1 MKNTD
6 KIAQLL
12 TKEDL
17 KETIPFIK
25 TLDKKEKK
33 QLTPFLKKQFKY
45 YRDSIQISKNR
56 WGRRATETQDR
67 ILVKLAMTCFD
78 LRTFR
83 THVWSFDKELM
94 DEILTF
100 YEPNWLNEY
109 INSFGNNDW
118 MPNTLSY
125 TWVMEQTEKG
135 RITPS
140 NLLITRTLC
149 NTIITYGRNW
159 KDSTFTPGN
168 LEKYDITLKEHIWN
182 FFHFENNVYN
192 VSRWVQFKDKKVK
205 EEATWINAITDLAK
219 KDKLPRLRLLKECLS
234 AVNRDF
240 NRNLI
245 NWYMDLFTALA
256 PSTTELLDLQADL
269 FQVSLSPQSK
279 PINVML
285 KLCKQLV
292 KEPTFNGV
300 LFTENA
306 PILLASETKSVVNS
320 TLMVLDKL
328 AKKIPEQRLSICT
341 TVCDVFL
348 HRTANLQTRAA
359 KIISKYGDA
368 KNESLLDTLSPFQD
382 NLMSEAKSFLESFLP
397 KESIVNEDLE
407 VVSFGP
413 VIIPKLSL
421 DKAID
426 LPENFDDLAFLAN
439 QALVGNESWQV
450 ELLPAAILKF
460 QHQMSET
467 NINKLKPAFQRAYKY
482 VFGRVGNA
490 RIGDSERLLAH
501 FLGEYIQ
508 VIEQQPS
515 KLEVLRTMLKD
526 YLRKEDEWKAN
537 WSNYRLRKVAL
548 STWSNWGNT
557 NIYEPFKAIM
567 IYAIDLLKKGSD
579 LPLLSTPT
587 HAPYWIDPI
596 VFVKRLSA
604 YHFANVLPNQA
615 DWQLA
620 ISRIAFENLEAA
632 VKLAKVI
639 LTGEMLEMTLFLLE
653 DKVPQ
658 QTDFQYIQE
667 WKIAALTKGKR
678 DSYGLSLFFPEEI
691 SNQLLGQFT
700 YAFKRTSRKG
710 KDYNYRTQKYEEK
723 IIHEKKM
730 VVGAQKKSSL
740 PTWWGE
746 LVNWIRPKSS
756 VATFFLFDYIK
767 LKSLWGLGNHEIIRY
782 TSLTPNNPSVLLSI
796 VTKKFLSQPQYWGQ
810 ADKKA
815 VRLIS
820 EDLLNNWRGGDE
832 IMHLFICST
841 LISGDKT
848 NRTLAAEIW
857 LKGVIEKNI
866 DAKLMGQIIGQMVQ
880 IEFFPLKRL
889 LEVLQ
894 EVMFNVS
901 TAHNQALL
909 ELLQEIILQLPM
921 KPIRNT
927 KGLLE
932 IYQELLAIVATE
944 IPRIDLSDKLE
955 EWKSVSSL
963 KKVVR
968 QLMAA

>member
-1 MKNTD
+1 MNNND
-6 KIAQLL
+6 KITQLL

-17 KETIPFIK
+17 KGTIPYLK

-45 YRDSIQISKNR
+45 YRDSVQINKNK
-56 WGRRATETQDR
+56 WGRRATAIQDR
-67 ILVKLAMTCFD
+67 ILIRLAMTCFD

-94 DEILTF
+94 DEILAF
-100 YEPNWLNEY
+100 YEPNWLSEY

-135 RITPS
+135 RLVP
-140 NLLITRTLC
+140 NDMLITRTLC
-149 NTIITYGRNW
+149 NAIITYGRNW
-159 KDSTFTPGN
+159 KDSTFTPEN
-168 LEKYDITLKEHIWN
+168 LEKYDLTLKEHFWN
-182 FFHFENNVYN
+182 FFHFESNVYH
-192 VSRWVQFKDKKVK
+192 VSRWVQFKDKKAK
-205 EEATWINAITDLAK
+205 EAATWINVITDLAK
-219 KDKLPRLRLLKECLS
+219 RGKLPRLRLLKECL
-234 AVNRDF
+234 AAANRDF

-245 NWYMDLFTALA
+245 NWYMDLFLNLA
-256 PSTTELLDLQADL
+256 PTTGELLDLQAEL

-279 PINVML
+279 PVNVML
-285 KLCKQLV
+285 KLSKQLV
-292 KEPTFNGV
+292 KEPTFNGE
-300 LFTENA
+300 LFAENA
-306 PILLASETKSVVNS
+306 PVLLASETKSVVNS

-328 AKKIPEQRLSICT
+328 AKKTPEQRLTICT

-368 KNESLLDTLSPFQD
+368 KDESLLSALDPFQF
-382 NLMSEAKSFLESFLP
+382 NILSEAKKLLVDFLP
-397 KESIVNEDLE
+397 AVEVVVEDLDTA
-407 VVSFGP
+407 SLGP
-413 VIIPKLSL
+413 VIVPKLSL
-421 DKAID
+421 NKVIH
-426 LPENFDDLAFLAN
+426 LPENFDDLSFLAN
-439 QALVGNESWQV
+439 QALVGNESWQI

-460 QHQMSET
+460 QHEMTEA

-537 WSNYRLRKVAL
+537 WSNYRLRKVSL

-557 NIYEPFKAIM
+557 TIYEPLKAIL

-587 HAPYWIDPI
+587 HAPYWIDPL
-596 VFVKRLSA
+596 VFVKRLSKYQYA
-604 YHFANVLPNQA
+604 DALPNQA

-620 ISRIAFENLEAA
+620 ISRMAFENLEAA
-632 VKLAKVI
+632 AKLAKV
-639 LTGEMLEMTLFLLE
+639 LLKGEVLEMALFLLE
-653 DKVPQ
+653 NKVPQ
-658 QTDFQYIQE
+658 QTDFRYIQE

-678 DSYGLSLFFPEEI
+678 DTYGLSLFFPEEM
-691 SNQLLGQFT
+691 SDELLGQFK

-710 KDYNYRTQKYEEK
+710 KDYNYQTRKYEEK
-723 IIHEKKM
+723 IIHEKEM
-730 VVGAQKKSSL
+730 IVGTQKKASL
-740 PTWWGE
+740 PAWWDG

-756 VATFFLFDYIK
+756 VATFFLFDYIQ
-767 LKSLWGLGNHEIIRY
+767 LKTLWGMGNHEITRY
-782 TSLTPNNPSVLLSI
+782 TSLTPNNPSVLLGI
-796 VTKKFLSQPQYWGQ
+796 VTKKFLNRPQYWGQ

-832 IMHLFICST
+832 MMHLFLCNA
-841 LISGDKT
+841 LIGADKT

-857 LKGVIEKNI
+857 LKGVTEQNI

-901 TAHNQALL
+901 SNHNRALL
-909 ELLQEIILQLPM
+909 QLLQEIILQLPV

-932 IYQELLAIVATE
+932 IYQELLAVVAIETH
-944 IPRIDLSDKLE
+944 RIDLNDKLE
-955 EWKSVSSL
+955 GWKSVGSL